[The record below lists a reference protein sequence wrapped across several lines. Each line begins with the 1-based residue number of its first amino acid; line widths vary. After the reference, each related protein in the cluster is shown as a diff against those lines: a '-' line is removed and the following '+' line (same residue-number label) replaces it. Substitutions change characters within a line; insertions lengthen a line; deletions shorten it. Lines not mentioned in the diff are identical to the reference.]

1 MPISEISQINSN
13 RFENAYFVQ
22 YLRRNKTTGENM
34 KKIIATAAI
43 ISGLITGSTAIA
55 AVGLDTYVDKNGFID
70 VQALTCAQLAD
81 TYQEDAN
88 ALANWYSGW
97 YNGLAK
103 KHFYHLNRV
112 KGTEHEVI
120 VFCKQNRDMK
130 IIKAMDIIFK
140 EDKKN

>member
-1 MPISEISQINSN
+1 
-13 RFENAYFVQ
+13 
-22 YLRRNKTTGENM
+22 M
-34 KKIIATAAI
+34 KKTIAWVGVVAALTI
-43 ISGLITGSTAIA
+43 PSIASA
-55 AVGLDTYVDKNGFID
+55 AVGLDAYVDKNGFID

-120 VFCKQNRDMK
+120 VFCKEHRDMK

-140 EDKKN
+140 EDKKK

>member
-1 MPISEISQINSN
+1 MYWNSSKKGSGGTKGDK
-13 RFENAYFVQ
+13 A
-22 YLRRNKTTGENM
+22 M
-34 KKIIATAAI
+34 KKFV
-43 ISGLITGSTAIA
+43 TAIA
-55 AVGLDTYVDKNGFID
+55 LLAGTMCSSSVMATTGLDAYVDKNGFID
-70 VQALTCAQLAD
+70 VQTLTCAQLAD

-103 KHFYHLNRV
+103 KHYYHLNRV

-120 VFCKQNRDMK
+120 VFCKEHRDMK

-140 EDKKN
+140 EDRKQ

>member
-1 MPISEISQINSN
+1 
-13 RFENAYFVQ
+13 
-22 YLRRNKTTGENM
+22 M

-43 ISGLITGSTAIA
+43 MSGLVTGSTAIA

-120 VFCKQNRDMK
+120 VFCKEHRDMK

-140 EDKKN
+140 EDKNK

>member
-1 MPISEISQINSN
+1 
-13 RFENAYFVQ
+13 
-22 YLRRNKTTGENM
+22 M
-34 KKIIATAAI
+34 KKILATTAI
-43 ISGLITGSTAIA
+43 LAGLATGSTAIA

-120 VFCKQNRDMK
+120 VFCKEHRDMK
-130 IIKAMDIIFK
+130 IIKAMVHMSLVL
-140 EDKKN
+140 